1 MGNNRNG
8 LWCMLLYLVCVQ
20 GKKKPL
26 HSIVLVSV
34 DNKIAMFCASCGLP
48 LPENDLSSLS

>member
-1 MGNNRNG
+1 MYAAIFSM
-8 LWCMLLYLVCVQ
+8 CA

-48 LPENDLSSLS
+48 LSENDLSSLS